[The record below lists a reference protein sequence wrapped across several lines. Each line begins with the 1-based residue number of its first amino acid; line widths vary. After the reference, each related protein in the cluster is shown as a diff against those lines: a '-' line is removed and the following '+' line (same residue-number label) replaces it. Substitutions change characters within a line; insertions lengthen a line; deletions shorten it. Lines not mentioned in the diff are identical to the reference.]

1 MFKNFFKTNDSDK
14 EIKNVTA
21 LSWKSLQSEAQLE
34 DIKAQSNVRLQIIYK
49 HSSSCGISSMVL
61 RQLEKSLIEFNSRAD
76 FHFLDLLSF
85 RDVSNEVASRFQV
98 LHQSPQLILLKN
110 KTVVAHD
117 SHYDLLQLSIEKYI

>member
-34 DIKAQSNVRLQIIYK
+34 DIKVQSNVRLQIIYK

-110 KTVVAHD
+110 ETVVAHD

>member
-34 DIKAQSNVRLQIIYK
+34 DIIAQSNVRLQIIYK

-61 RQLEKSLIEFNSRAD
+61 RQLQKSLTEFNSRAD

-110 KTVVAHD
+110 ETVVAHD

>member
-14 EIKNVTA
+14 ETKNVPA
-21 LSWKSLQSEAQLE
+21 LTWKPLQSEGQLE
-34 DIKAQSNVRLQIIYK
+34 EISDQSKLRLQIIYK

-61 RQLEKSLIEFNSRAD
+61 RQLEKSLGAFHGRAD

-85 RDVSNEVASRFQV
+85 RDASNEVASRFQV
-98 LHQSPQLILLKN
+98 NHQSPQLILLKN
-110 KTVVAHD
+110 ENVVAHD

>member
-98 LHQSPQLILLKN
+98 NHQSPQLILLKN
-110 KTVVAHD
+110 ENVVAHD

>member
-1 MFKNFFKTNDSDK
+1 
-14 EIKNVTA
+14 
-21 LSWKSLQSEAQLE
+21 
-34 DIKAQSNVRLQIIYK
+34 
-49 HSSSCGISSMVL
+49 MVL

-110 KTVVAHD
+110 ENVVAHD

>member
-34 DIKAQSNVRLQIIYK
+34 DIKEQSNVRLQIIYK

-110 KTVVAHD
+110 ETVVAHD

>member
-110 KTVVAHD
+110 ENVVAHD

>member
-34 DIKAQSNVRLQIIYK
+34 DIIAQSNVRLQIIYK

-61 RQLEKSLIEFNSRAD
+61 RQLEKSLTEFNSRAD

-110 KTVVAHD
+110 ETVVAHD

>member
-110 KTVVAHD
+110 ETVVAHD

>member
-34 DIKAQSNVRLQIIYK
+34 DIIAQSNVRLQIIYK

-110 KTVVAHD
+110 ETVVAHD

>member
-14 EIKNVTA
+14 EIKNVPT
-21 LSWKSLQSEAQLE
+21 LTWKPLQSEGQLE
-34 DIKAQSNVRLQIIYK
+34 EISAQSKLRLQIIYK

-61 RQLEKSLIEFNSRAD
+61 RQLEKSLGAFHARAD

-98 LHQSPQLILLKN
+98 IHQSPQLILMKN
-110 KTVVAHD
+110 ETVVAHD
-117 SHYDLLQLSIEKYI
+117 SHYDLLQLSIEKYL

>member
-110 KTVVAHD
+110 ETVVAHD
-117 SHYDLLQLSIEKYI
+117 SHYELLQLSIEKYI

>member
-34 DIKAQSNVRLQIIYK
+34 DIIAQSNVSLQIIYK

-110 KTVVAHD
+110 ETVVAHD